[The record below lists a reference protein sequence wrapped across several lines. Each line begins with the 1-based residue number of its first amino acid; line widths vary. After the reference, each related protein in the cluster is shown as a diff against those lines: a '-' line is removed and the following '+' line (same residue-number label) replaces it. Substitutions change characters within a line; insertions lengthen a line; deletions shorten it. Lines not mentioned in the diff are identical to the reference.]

1 MSEHISA
8 IYENGTFRPLS
19 KVDLDEGEEVDV
31 ILVRK
36 GDSDPADS
44 KRILSRIAGLP
55 IKASEDEFS
64 GADHD
69 IILYP
74 KTEQ

>member
-19 KVDLDEGEEVDV
+19 KVDIDEGEEVDV

-36 GDSDPADS
+36 SDSDPADS
-44 KRILSRIAGLP
+44 RRVLSRIASLP
-55 IKASEDEFS
+55 IEASDGEFS

-69 IILYP
+69 TILYP